1 MTDQLSLYNGA
12 LTVLGERK
20 LANLTENRPPRKK
33 LDDIWS
39 NDLRERVLQHG
50 QWNFASR
57 AVQLEFSPST
67 TPSFGYQFAFD
78 KPIDFVRTMAV
89 CYDEYFNIPITRYAD
104 EAKWWFCDAEMI
116 YVKYVSKDIQWGFD
130 LSLWPENFTEY
141 VEHYMA
147 YKVAPRITGLD
158 FNERDL
164 ERKKDNMLLRAKA
177 TDAMES
183 PAKFPPKGGWA
194 RSRQGFR
201 SGSQDRGNR
210 SQLIG

>member
-1 MTDQLSLYNGA
+1 MTSKLSLYNGA
-12 LTVLGERK
+12 LTILGERK
-20 LANLTENRPPRKK
+20 LASLTENRPPRKK
-33 LDDIWS
+33 LDDIWD

-78 KPIDFVRTMAV
+78 KPTDFIRTMAV
-89 CYDEYFNIPITRYAD
+89 CYDEYFNMPITRYAD
-104 EAKWWFCDAEMI
+104 EAKWWFTDTELI
-116 YVKYVSKDIQWGFD
+116 YVKYVSKDTQWGFD
-130 LSLWPENFTEY
+130 FSLWPENFTEY

-158 FNERDL
+158 FNSDDL
-164 ERKKDNMLLRAKA
+164 EKKKDKALIAAKA
-177 TDAMES
+177 IDAMES

-201 SGSQDRGNR
+201 AGSQERGNR

>member
-1 MTDQLSLYNGA
+1 MTDKLTIYNGA

-20 LANLTENRPPRKK
+20 LADLTENREPRHK
-33 LDDIWS
+33 LDAIWD
-39 NDLRERVLQHG
+39 NDMVKRVLQHG

-57 AVQLEFSPST
+57 AVELQASTTT

-78 KPIDFVRTMAV
+78 KPTDHIRTLGIAS
-89 CYDEYFNIPITRYAD
+89 DEFFSNPLTAYSD
-104 EAKWWFCDAEMI
+104 EASWWFSDAETI
-116 YVKYVSKDIQWGFD
+116 YVIYVSDDNQFGQD
-130 LSLWPENFTEY
+130 YSLWPENFTEY

-147 YKVAPRITGLD
+147 MKVAPRLTGLKFD
-158 FNERDL
+158 EVNL
-164 ERKKDNMLLRAKA
+164 KKLVKIALMEAKA

-194 RSRQGFR
+194 QSRQGFR
-201 SGSQDRGNR
+201 SGSTDRGNR